1 MEEDFS
7 LLESIVKKNIAG
19 ISQPAEFDWE
29 KFVSEMEV
37 GFTEL
42 GFREQSAGGVDNIL
56 IIRVDAAGDFI
67 LTAPAIA
74 EVRRNF
80 PFAKIT
86 LMCSKR
92 NLNLAEKCP
101 YVNEVILFSVKC
113 RDAENPVEL
122 LPVLTEFAKKNLWHR
137 RLQLVFNFKSY
148 PKMIHHCLAYLSGA
162 KERVGFISG
171 AQFIVSDDLLAKED
185 NYTYNLLSRPTVYPK
200 TVTHDVERSLYLLKS
215 LGKQI
220 QTTAVETWYS
230 YAEILEARK
239 LLQCFDK
246 NSFKV
251 AVGIGGSENEK
262 IYPKEMLLKVLQSLV
277 QQGADLIFLGGS
289 KERNDAKFLQDKLPK
304 ENILNLCELNIRWA
318 LTVAIISQA
327 DMYLGNDT
335 GVMHAAA
342 TCHVPVVEMTRE
354 AKNRPAIFNL
364 ISSYNRF
371 IPWQVEQ
378 IGLRPIPIGACAGR
392 AKRFSSSTCINIGK
406 AHCITQIKPEEVI
419 AACKKMTD
427 FIKTAKKI
435 GGFPVLKK
443 IKPISGAKTL
453 ADFKRNKNF
462 ADVELE
468 IIFAGNFNFVK
479 GFKENQEMTEDFS
492 LLEKIVNK
500 NILET
505 DNPDNVNWKKFVT
518 EMEQGFTELGFREQ
532 STGGGVDNIL
542 ITRFQFYGAGDF
554 VLMTPAIREIR
565 RNFPHA
571 KITLTILGRLHSLA
585 ERCPYVNEVIINN
598 IPGASDQV
606 SLLRNMTEFCNQ
618 HFWHKRYRLAIVLKG
633 TTDWIPHLYLYLSGA
648 RERVNF
654 VHLADR
660 IYTDTVRPK
669 DRSPSY
675 LFLTHPVLYPKNIIH
690 EAERNL
696 YLLKAYG
703 LQVRSNHAELW
714 YETSDLY
721 QARKILGNFGKNK
734 VRVVV
739 AVGTSGAQRENR
751 YPIEQYLK
759 AFKKM
764 IELGAAIIISGGS
777 AEKKS
782 AEFLQNNLP
791 SNAVLNLCE
800 LGLTWN
806 TTAAIIAQSDTYI
819 GNDTGPLHLS
829 VACRK
834 PVIAL
839 YRDAKYRPALYNG
852 VSSYFR
858 FFPFQNY
865 AIPLQPK
872 KNSTMHIPAFM
883 KARCI
888 V

>member
-1 MEEDFS
+1 
-7 LLESIVKKNIAG
+7 
-19 ISQPAEFDWE
+19 
-29 KFVSEMEV
+29 
-37 GFTEL
+37 
-42 GFREQSAGGVDNIL
+42 
-56 IIRVDAAGDFI
+56 
-67 LTAPAIA
+67 
-74 EVRRNF
+74 
-80 PFAKIT
+80 
-86 LMCSKR
+86 
-92 NLNLAEKCP
+92 
-101 YVNEVILFSVKC
+101 
-113 RDAENPVEL
+113 
-122 LPVLTEFAKKNLWHR
+122 
-137 RLQLVFNFKSY
+137 
-148 PKMIHHCLAYLSGA
+148 
-162 KERVGFISG
+162 
-171 AQFIVSDDLLAKED
+171 
-185 NYTYNLLSRPTVYPK
+185 
-200 TVTHDVERSLYLLKS
+200 
-215 LGKQI
+215 
-220 QTTAVETWYS
+220 
-230 YAEILEARK
+230 
-239 LLQCFDK
+239 
-246 NSFKV
+246 
-251 AVGIGGSENEK
+251 
-262 IYPKEMLLKVLQSLV
+262 
-277 QQGADLIFLGGS
+277 
-289 KERNDAKFLQDKLPK
+289 
-304 ENILNLCELNIRWA
+304 
-318 LTVAIISQA
+318 
-327 DMYLGNDT
+327 
-335 GVMHAAA
+335 
-342 TCHVPVVEMTRE
+342 
-354 AKNRPAIFNL
+354 
-364 ISSYNRF
+364 
-371 IPWQVEQ
+371 
-378 IGLRPIPIGACAGR
+378 
-392 AKRFSSSTCINIGK
+392 
-406 AHCITQIKPEEVI
+406 
-419 AACKKMTD
+419 
-427 FIKTAKKI
+427 
-435 GGFPVLKK
+435 
-443 IKPISGAKTL
+443 
-453 ADFKRNKNF
+453 
-462 ADVELE
+462 
-468 IIFAGNFNFVK
+468 
-479 GFKENQEMTEDFS
+479 
-492 LLEKIVNK
+492 
-500 NILET
+500 
-505 DNPDNVNWKKFVT
+505 
-518 EMEQGFTELGFREQ
+518 
-532 STGGGVDNIL
+532 
-542 ITRFQFYGAGDF
+542 
-554 VLMTPAIREIR
+554 MTPAIREIR

-872 KNSTMHIPAFM
+872 LPLSDCAQYLEKFYHAHTCFHEGKVHCITQIKPEEIIEAF
-883 KARCI
+883 ARI
-888 V
+888 VNFSKYARKFGGFPTLRNIKPISGSNLLADFKRQKSFLEVDPQAEFAGIFDFIRGDF